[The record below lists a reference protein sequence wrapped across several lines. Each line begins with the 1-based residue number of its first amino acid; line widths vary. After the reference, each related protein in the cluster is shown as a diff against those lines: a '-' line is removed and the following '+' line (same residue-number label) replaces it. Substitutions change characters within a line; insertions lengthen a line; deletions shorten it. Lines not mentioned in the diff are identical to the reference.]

1 MRHAHLIV
9 GATLAVA
16 GPMVVEAQGI
26 RDASWRLSPQYVGYS
41 FEQGGTKTTVTELAI
56 PLAAVVPIVDRLTFD
71 VSTAYAM
78 SRVETGPAFSEIN
91 GLTDTQVR
99 FNYTFGTDA
108 VVLTAGLNIP
118 TGQYEVAEDRIA
130 AAGQIGNDFLAFPVS
145 SFGNGLAGTGGIA
158 VARSLGEWNLG
169 VGASFRKSAEFG
181 AFQLDND
188 VLRFQPADEIRLR
201 VGVDRFALGGRVLF
215 GLVYSAFG
223 QDVAGQTTYS
233 TGDRVIGQA
242 AFDVPV
248 GAAQLFISGWHLAR
262 LEGEQVGGIAPPEAI
277 TNVNAA
283 LGFEIGRLFLEPNV
297 EGRLWSID
305 GSRAGT
311 LAYGGLR
318 TRLTLGP
325 MVIFPSVS
333 YGVGSLEGAGVTTDV
348 TGFKGG
354 LAIRLR

>member
-1 MRHAHLIV
+1 MRHALLIS
-9 GATLAVA
+9 AALAAVPA
-16 GPMVVEAQGI
+16 VVEAQGI
-26 RDASWRLSPQYVGYS
+26 RDASWRLTPQYVGYT
-41 FEQGGTKTTVTELAI
+41 FEQGGTKTTVTELAV
-56 PLAAVVPIVDRLTFD
+56 PLAAIVPIVDRLTFD
-71 VSTAYAM
+71 VSTAFAT
-78 SRVETGPAFSEIN
+78 SRVETGPASSEIT
-91 GLTDTQVR
+91 GLTDTQIR

-158 VARSLGEWNLG
+158 VARPLGEWNLG

-188 VLRFQPADEIRLR
+188 VLRFQPADEVRVR
-201 VGVDRFALGGRVLF
+201 VGVDRFALGGRVLL

-223 QDVAGQTTYS
+223 QDVAGGTTYS

-242 AFDVPV
+242 ALDVPL
-248 GAAQLFISGWHLAR
+248 GAAQLFVSGWHLAR
-262 LEGEQVGGIAPPEAI
+262 LEGEQVGSLAPPEAI
-277 TNVNAA
+277 TNVSAA
-283 LGFEIGRLFLEPNV
+283 LGFELGPVFLEPNV

-311 LAYGGLR
+311 LAYGGVR

-325 MVIFPSVS
+325 MLIFPSVS
-333 YGVGSLEGAGVTTDV
+333 YGVGSLQGAGITTDV

-354 LAIRLR
+354 LAIRVR